1 MNCDVLQRKITI
13 VNPQG
18 LHMRPVTLFAQK
30 AAKFQS
36 NIAVSKGDQRINGKS
51 AFELMFLAAEQGTEL
66 LLEVSGPDAAS
77 ALEVLAE
84 ILAAASFE
92 EPDVEPKSE
101 TVEKSPTE

>member
-1 MNCDVLQRKITI
+1 MNGHALTRKIRI

-36 NIAVSKGDQRINGKS
+36 DVSVAKGEQRINGKS
-51 AFELMFLAAEQGTEL
+51 AFELMFLAAEHGTEL
-66 LLEVSGPDAAS
+66 LLEVSGPDAAE
-77 ALEVLAE
+77 AMAALAE

-92 EPDVEPKSE
+92 EPDSEPTTE
-101 TVEKSPTE
+101 PAQQSPRD